1 MLAERLAVIPSLE
14 LIQVN
19 TDGIEYIVD
28 RDRVGECDA
37 VSAEWERLTG
47 LELESEDYIAFFQ
60 KDVNN
65 YLAILE

>member
-1 MLAERLAVIPSLE
+1 
-14 LIQVN
+14 
-19 TDGIEYIVD
+19 VD

-37 VSAEWERLTG
+37 VSAEWEKLTG